1 MIDIFDFTKGIDL
14 QDQKDEKTKNYLLAV
29 QDKIEILLKSSGV
42 EEYMPKL
49 EKTLWIRKAALQVF
63 KQYQK

>member
-1 MIDIFDFTKGIDL
+1 MHQTLNIEPLYLSLIDIFDFTKGIDL

-42 EEYMPKL
+42 EEYMPKVG
-49 EKTLWIRKAALQVF
+49 KH
-63 KQYQK
+63 YG